1 VTVSDEAFVWQ
12 VMTYYYPI
20 WMQTK
25 SKDVTRDEES
35 IVGSVLSGGR
45 SGPKRGFVKTAG
57 KTIKTY
63 NEYITLMGKLRSAP
77 NAKLWSDRLKL
88 VAQMTAQETKKGS
101 ETKEPDVSVSP
112 VLDFL
117 QYTKFD
123 LCGMEED
130 EEDENDGEKKHAT
143 TLCTPGKLVSV

>member
-1 VTVSDEAFVWQ
+1 VSDEAFVWQ

-20 WMQTK
+20 WMQSK

-35 IVGSVLSGGR
+35 STVGSVISEGR

-63 NEYITLMGKLRSAP
+63 NEYITLMGKSRSAP

-88 VAQMTAQETKKGS
+88 VAQMTAQETKNGS
-101 ETKEPDVSVSP
+101 ETEEPVVSVLP

-123 LCGMEED
+123 LCAMEED
-130 EEDENDGEKKHAT
+130 EEDEIVGDKHLAT
-143 TLCTPGKLVSV
+143 SLCTPGSLVSV